1 MGTLE
6 LVGGI
11 AVLVAVVVLG
21 TGIAVWEHK
30 NNKGKKRSSAVNVS
44 ESFNDLTR

>member
-11 AVLVAVVVLG
+11 ALLLAVVVAGAALWVSESR
-21 TGIAVWEHK
+21 A
-30 NNKGKKRSSAVNVS
+30 NKGKKRSSAVNSS